1 MLRANLESGTQA
13 LVAVR
18 RGQTDVDDCDVDR
31 VAAHFDQELVGVTA
45 LGDDLTACL
54 SEQTAQALPQED
66 AVLCNRYAHGSSA
79 FTRVPPPAGVQ
90 TRNRPPSAST
100 RSASPRRPVPRSVS
114 APPTPS
120 STISTTKSPFRRA
133 TTTVADVA
141 WACLPMFAK
150 PSPTT

>member
-13 LVAVR
+13 LNPVSR
-18 RGQTDVDDCDVDR
+18 RPTDVDDCDVDL
-31 VAAHFDQELVGVTA
+31 VAAHFYQEIVGVTA
-45 LGDDLTACL
+45 LGDGLTACL

-120 STISTTKSPFRRA
+120 STISTTIWPSLRR
-133 TTTVADVA
+133 TSTVAEL
-141 WACLPMFAK
+141 ACACFPMFAML
-150 PSPTT
+150 SETT

>member
-18 RGQTDVDDCDVDR
+18 RGQADVDDCDVDR

-66 AVLCNRYAHGSSA
+66 AVLCNRYTHGISA

-90 TRNRPPSAST
+90 TRSRPPSAST

-114 APPTPS
+114 APPMPL
-120 STISTTKSPFRRA
+120 STISTTTSPFLRTTA
-133 TTTVADVA
+133 TLAAVACACFPMLARLSETT
-141 WACLPMFAK
+141 
-150 PSPTT
+150 